1 MLGTVRANL
10 IEAMDKLTAV
20 ILAAGESKRM
30 RSSRPKALHLLGG
43 RKLIDYP
50 VRSARALGAR
60 VVLVV
65 GREADAV
72 RAAVGEAA
80 DLAYAEQK
88 ERLGTGHALLQARGA
103 CGDGSGTILVLP
115 GDQPLMSE
123 TMLRALV
130 ERHRKAGA
138 AATLLTAVLDDATG
152 YGRVIR
158 EGGRPV
164 AIVEDRDAT
173 PAQRAIREI
182 GTSVYCFDE
191 RRLWGALDRVTPQNE
206 QGEYYLTDVIALLAR
221 DGAVIEALAAPDP
234 EECLGINDRKQLAQV
249 AATLRRRT
257 LGRLMAEGVTVLD
270 PATTY
275 VDDTVEIGAD
285 TVLYP
290 GAMLEGATIIG
301 AECVVGA
308 GCQVSGSRLGDRVNL
323 KPYCVLSDAVVEA
336 EAQIGPFCH
345 LRPKAHVGAAARI
358 GNFVEVKK
366 SRIGRGTKASHLA
379 YIGDATVGDGVN
391 IGAGVIIV
399 NYDGAD
405 KHETTIGDRAFVG
418 SNSSVVAPITIGDDA
433 FVAAGSVI
441 TKNVPPGAL
450 AVERSQQVMKEGWVA
465 GRRARRGGKKKEH

>member
-1 MLGTVRANL
+1 
-10 IEAMDKLTAV
+10 MDKLTAV

-50 VRSARALGAR
+50 VHVARALGAR

-72 RAAVGEAA
+72 RGAVGEPA

-88 ERLGTGHALLQARGA
+88 ERLGTGHALLQARGD
-103 CGDGSGTILVLP
+103 CGDGAGIILVLP

-123 TMLRALV
+123 AMLSALI
-130 ERHRKAGA
+130 ERHQKAGA

-152 YGRVIR
+152 YGRVVR

-164 AIVEDRDAT
+164 AIVEHRDAT

-182 GTSVYCFDE
+182 GTSVYCFDA

-221 DGAVIEALAAPDP
+221 DGAIVEALAAPDP

-249 AATLRRRT
+249 ASTLRRRT
-257 LGRLMAEGVTVLD
+257 LERLMAEGVTVLD
-270 PATTY
+270 PAATY

-290 GAMLEGATIIG
+290 GAILEGATIIG

-308 GCQVSGSRLGDRVNL
+308 GCHVSESRLGDRVNL

-345 LRPKAHVGAAARI
+345 LRPGAHVGARARI

-391 IGAGVIIV
+391 IGAGVIFV
-399 NYDGAD
+399 NYDGTN
-405 KHETTIGDRAFVG
+405 KHETKVGDRAFVG
-418 SNSSVVAPITIGDDA
+418 SNCSVVAPITIGEDA
-433 FVAAGSVI
+433 FVAAGSVV
-441 TKNVPPGAL
+441 TKDVPPGAL
-450 AVERSQQVMKEGWVA
+450 AVERSQQVMKEGWTA
-465 GRRARRGGKKKEH
+465 RKRARSAAARQKGH